1 MKINRDTKKYLQR
14 KWRTIQ
20 SRKRNLNSKRI
31 SDFPNEWEYEKW
43 YTKQSRTIS
52 TMDSVLQSILFELQN
67 KNGRCTKL
75 NNGHYFSYF

>member
-43 YTKQSRTIS
+43 YTKQLRTI
-52 TMDSVLQSILFELQN
+52 DSMTRVLQNVLFQLQK
-67 KNGRCTKL
+67 KNEKS
-75 NNGHYFSYF
+75 NI